1 MQKKKII
8 ILSVLMFVLVAA
20 GVLGAFLMFNNKE
33 VEPTGNKANIDWYTE
48 DGDEFIISTEE
59 ELYGLVKLS
68 EYYDFSGQTIKLG
81 ADIVLND
88 GNAKDWAKEAPS
100 KRWYPIDGF
109 AGTFDG
115 QGHSI
120 SGVYGYAVDSPMGLF
135 ANTKMNCIIKDFKV
149 LNSYFEVDGLKAV
162 GSVVSNGCGT
172 FEKLYSDAFVTCNGE
187 NAGGL
192 IGNINADG
200 TVSATAKSSKMTNCW
215 FDGTVTMRTKTG
227 RYGGG
232 LIGRIFGG
240 SLTLS
245 HCLNTG
251 DVSAESEESNGIYIG
266 GIFGAMTYTN
276 FSGAVIV
283 EDTLNAGKITA
294 KKTTATGSL
303 AGGTLA
309 NTTMSIKDTYVTE
322 ASYTDV
328 CSYQKSSTTGSAM
341 MVNTDFVQG
350 EEWYSWTTLDY
361 EQYWTVTKDS
371 TPILRYFAEEVVDTS
386 ALEKMYN
393 FDWYNQYA
401 QESIIDSVEDLYG
414 FAIMS
419 YSDNF
424 TSKVIKLG
432 ADIVVNEGKA
442 SEWASG
448 KKVPDKHWIPIGR
461 INAFQGIFDGNGYTI
476 SGLYGQSANA
486 FVGLF
491 GWNGIHSEIKNVKVV
506 NSYFEATGALGSI
519 TGRCEG
525 KIDTVYSD
533 AYLKEHASL
542 AGGIAGY
549 KLTDNVSTLTN
560 CWFDGVLTLEG
571 NNAKNSG
578 GIVGRLIK
586 GTLEMDS
593 CLFSG
598 KIVITGEKRTAN
610 IGGFIGQIAAGTVN
624 IQSSLNSGEF
634 VVTEA
639 EKMNA
644 VGRVFGQ
651 VTNTEDVNITIDDSY
666 FTSEGYSATYFY
678 YCAGDKPTVKGC
690 AELKRREDILG
701 YDGYRTTALDYGKY
715 WTVVVNEDGTP
726 ILKSFA
732 KKVPSVAGL
741 EKTFDKSWYSHDK
754 NSFVLKDAKDLYGF
768 LYISN
773 SKNDFKGKTVVLA
786 NDIQLNAGSVA
797 EWKDNKN
804 VPGNAYNWGGV
815 GKYTNFQGT
824 FDGQG
829 HTVSGLYA
837 QSDTS
842 YLGLFAHVG
851 VEGNVQ
857 NVRLTNSYL
866 EATKEGG
873 AVGSIAGRLEGKI
886 HTVYSDAIIKTST
899 SLNGGIVGY
908 KLTKDTKSSV
918 TNSWYA
924 GTMYMIGDDAKHSGG
939 IVGRVINGEME
950 LNSCLFTGTI
960 VIEGAT
966 RSANTGGLVGN
977 INGTLIL
984 KSCLNNGVF
993 EVTEAEKMNST
1004 SRIVGQVSNVDTAKL
1019 IIENTYAT
1027 NKGDNGKIFYYNT
1040 GNKATI
1046 EGYAEIK
1053 EEVDILGYQGYIAT
1067 ALDFDNYWTV
1077 VLNAD
1082 GTPVLKSFASS
1093 VPSVAGL
1100 EKNFDISWYDE
1111 KKDTYVLTDR
1121 KDLYGFAALSNSN
1134 INFKGKTIT
1143 LGNSIT
1149 VNETGTAAD
1158 WAAGTVPT
1166 YAWNPIGRYT
1176 KFAGTFDGK
1185 GYTISGICALSDADY
1200 MGFFSHVDSSGMV
1213 KNLSLTNSY
1222 LQTLNES
1229 GSLGSVVGRLDGDIH
1244 TVYSDAILTSTTP
1257 NNGGIAGYKN
1267 SKTKG
1272 AITNCWYAGTM
1283 NVSDINSGGIIGK
1296 IISGPLTIDNCLF
1309 SGTINLDKM
1318 SSTVLAGGLIGEVP
1332 AEHELKITDSLV
1344 TGKFVKLSDNTMTA
1358 IGRIAGY
1365 NKGTIETENVY
1376 FVQKDSVTKS
1386 RWYSPESATLKGTL
1400 PKEVAEDDIK
1410 GEYGYY
1416 YTELDF
1422 NQYWTTVL
1430 DNTTTTGVDE
1440 SGAPILQSF
1449 ATVVNAIPTPPSY
1462 ASVEWYENGKPYE
1475 IKTAADLF
1483 GLAYLTRTGLTFAGE
1498 EIKVA
1503 DGVEE
1508 ITFNTTD
1515 TWEPIGWRKSFQG
1528 TFDGNGVT
1536 ITGIHATTDSTY
1548 MGLFGWIGS
1557 EGEVKNLKLTKSYF
1571 ESTAAGK
1578 EGSATGSIA
1587 GRMDGNIHNVYSE
1600 ATVVSNTSLNGGIA
1614 GYKNSKNESQITNTW
1629 YAGTMELSG
1638 VINGGIIGKIINGPL
1653 ILDNCLTTGTM
1664 NLYAMPQ
1671 KKIKT
1676 GGFIGEVPKDHE
1688 LDITNSLVAMEVVK
1702 KVDNAMTALCRVI
1715 GEAAGTIYGKDSY
1728 CINRD
1733 SVVTSRWYNNGA
1745 SFTGTQVAN
1754 RNEADIIGNL
1764 AYFNTT
1770 LDFSANGKWALVTT
1784 SVNVADG
1791 TPVLKDFVAAD
1802 KVPAVPVVPDTVD
1815 ITWYTGPKT
1824 NYEICRSATDNA
1836 QNVKELYGFAYLVN
1850 QGITFATRKVTMLY
1864 DVTVNEGTVA
1874 EWEARGFTNLTEWT
1888 PIGKNI
1894 AFNGEFNGGNH
1905 TINGLYGTASTE
1917 VMGLFGRTGAESV
1930 IKNLRFTNSYFSSS
1944 AGTMGSIAGYC
1955 EGDFHTIYSDVK
1967 LVSTAGLNGGLAG
1980 RHWSN
1985 SETSMTNCW
1994 YAGTMVLN
2002 ASGNTAGNSGGLLGK
2017 ALKGTVTITNCLFSG
2032 KISNPVSTSGNQ
2044 RVGGFIG
2051 DTAGTIVITSSLNSG
2066 ELDYKSGAVGVAR
2079 LIGCIE
2085 KNTVSMSKVYF
2096 TDKGFS
2102 GGTAYVVKSGVSM
2115 TGKINDGD
2123 CVKVTEGEI
2132 KGNFAYFNTT
2142 LFEGESKDSWALVT
2156 SAVNGADGTPVL
2168 KSFVASDKVPALPN
2182 VPQNVDIQWYGGPK
2196 SNYTIAN
2203 SATDNAQNVKELYG
2217 FAYLVNQGITFK
2229 DKEVK
2234 LINDVT
2240 VNNGTVA
2247 EWSANGFSNLTK
2259 WTPIGNSSSKKF
2271 NGTFDG
2277 QGKTISGLYITGT
2290 TRVGMFGWT
2299 NPNSMI
2305 RNFKLQE
2312 SYIGCTGSGEGY
2324 VGSIVGRCDGSLHN
2338 VYSSATIN
2346 STRSIN
2352 GGIAGLFF
2360 ADSDNT
2366 ISGCCYAGKMTVKA
2380 KYNGGIIGKL
2390 YSGVLEMSNCL
2401 FSGEISYSGISGNSR
2416 IGGFVGE
2423 VGKSANADEQITI
2436 TNCLN
2441 TGKFVKTDTA
2451 SVSGVGRVIGYG
2463 YSGSQITTEN
2473 VYFTKV
2479 GESPAYAFYTDG
2491 TKKGT
2496 TVGLDTTAVVISD
2509 TVTVDTIKTTLNG
2522 FDFTDIWSIGTEI
2535 GDAPKLQMKLSN

>member
-8 ILSVLMFVLVAA
+8 ILSVLMFVLVTA
-20 GVLGAFLMFNNKE
+20 GVLGVFLMFNNKE

-48 DGDEFIISTEE
+48 DGDEFVISTEE

-88 GNAKDWAKEAPS
+88 GNAEDWAKKEPS

-135 ANTKMNCIIKDFKV
+135 ANTKMNCIIKDVKV

-172 FEKLYSDAFVTCNGE
+172 FEKLYSDAFITSNGE

-192 IGNINADG
+192 VGNINADG
-200 TVSATAKSSKMTNCW
+200 TVSATAKSSKMSNCW
-215 FDGTVTMRTKTG
+215 FAGKVTMTTKTG

-251 DVSAESEESNGIYIG
+251 EVSAESEESNGIYLG

-276 FSGAVIV
+276 FSGSVII
-283 EDTLNAGKITA
+283 EDTLNVGKINA
-294 KKTTATGSL
+294 KKTAATGSL

-309 NTTMSIKDTYVTE
+309 STTMNIKDTYVTE
-322 ASYTDV
+322 ESYTDV

-361 EQYWTVTKDS
+361 EQYWTVTKDN
-371 TPILRYFAEEVVDTS
+371 TPVLRYFADEVIDTS
-386 ALEKMYN
+386 SLKKAYN

-424 TSKVIKLG
+424 TNKVIKLG

-442 SEWASG
+442 SDWASG
-448 KKVPDKHWIPIGR
+448 KKVPDKNWIPIGR
-461 INAFQGIFDGNGYTI
+461 INAFQGIFDGNGHTV
-476 SGLYGQSANA
+476 SGLYGQSTNA
-486 FVGLF
+486 FLGLF
-491 GWNGIHSEIKNVKVV
+491 GWSGIHSEIKNVKVV
-506 NSYFEATGALGSI
+506 NSYFEASGALGSI

-549 KLTDNVSTLTN
+549 KLTDNVSKLTN
-560 CWFDGVLTLEG
+560 CWYDGVLILEG

-610 IGGFIGQIAAGTVN
+610 IGGYIGQIAAGTVN
-624 IQSSLNSGEF
+624 IKSSLNSGEF

-651 VTNTEDVNITIDDSY
+651 VTNTEDINITIDDSY

-678 YCAGDKPTVKGC
+678 YCAGDKPTIKGC
-690 AELKRREDILG
+690 AELKRTEDILG
-701 YDGYRTTALDYGKY
+701 YDGYRTTALDFGKY
-715 WTVVVNEDGTP
+715 WTVVVNADGTP

-732 KKVPSVAGL
+732 KKIPSVAGL

-754 NSFVLKDAKDLYGF
+754 SSFVLKDAKDLYGF

-786 NDIQLNAGSVA
+786 NDIQLNAGSAV
-797 EWKDNKN
+797 EWADGKN
-804 VPGNAYNWGGV
+804 VPGNAYNWSGI
-815 GKYTNFQGT
+815 GKYTNFQGI
-824 FDGQG
+824 FNGQG
-829 HTVSGLYA
+829 YTVSGLYA
-837 QSDTS
+837 QSGTS
-842 YLGLFAHVG
+842 YLGLFAYVG

-873 AVGSIAGRLEGKI
+873 AVGSIVGRLEGKI
-886 HTVYSDAIIKTST
+886 HTAYSDAIIRTST

-908 KLTKDTKSSV
+908 KLTKDTKSSIV
-918 TNSWYA
+918 NSWYA
-924 GTMYMIGDDAKHSGG
+924 GTMYMMGDDAKHSGG
-939 IVGRVINGEME
+939 IVGRVISGEME
-950 LNSCLFTGTI
+950 LNSCLFTGKI
-960 VIEGAT
+960 VIGGAT

-984 KSCLNNGVF
+984 KSCLNNGMF

-1004 SRIVGQVSNVDTAKL
+1004 CRIVGQVSNVDTAKL
-1019 IIENTYAT
+1019 VIENTYAT
-1027 NKGDNGKIFYYNT
+1027 NKGENGNTFYYNT

-1067 ALDFDNYWTV
+1067 ALDFDNYWAV

-1082 GTPVLKSFASS
+1082 GAPILKSFASA

-1100 EKNFDISWYDE
+1100 EKNFDTSWYDPA
-1111 KKDTYVLTDR
+1111 KDTYVLVDR
-1121 KDLYGFAALSNSN
+1121 ADLYGFATLSNSN

-1149 VNETGTAAD
+1149 VNEKGTAEDWATGT
-1158 WAAGTVPT
+1158 TPS
-1166 YAWNPIGRYT
+1166 YSWNPIGRYT

-1200 MGFFSHVDSSGMV
+1200 MGLFSHVDSTGMV
-1213 KNLSLTNSY
+1213 KNLRLTNSY
-1222 LQTLNES
+1222 LQTLNKS
-1229 GSLGSVVGRLDGDIH
+1229 GALGSVVGRLDGDIH

-1267 SKTKG
+1267 SKTEG
-1272 AITNCWYAGTM
+1272 TITNCWYAGTM
-1283 NVSDINSGGIIGK
+1283 NVYDKNSGGIIGK
-1296 IISGPLTIDNCLF
+1296 IIGGPLTIDNCLF

-1318 SSTVLAGGLIGEVP
+1318 SSTVLVGGLIGEVP
-1332 AEHELKITDSLV
+1332 EGHELKITDSLV
-1344 TGKFVKLSDNTMTA
+1344 TGKFVKLSDDKMTA
-1358 IGRIAGY
+1358 IGRVVGY
-1365 NKGTIETENVY
+1365 NKGTVETENVY
-1376 FVQKDSVTKS
+1376 FAQMDSVTKV
-1386 RWYSPESATLKGTL
+1386 RWYSPTPAVLKGTL
-1400 PKEVAEDDIK
+1400 PIEVAKADIL
-1410 GEYGYY
+1410 GEYGYH
-1416 YTELDF
+1416 YTDLDF
-1422 NQYWTTVL
+1422 NKYWTTVL
-1430 DNTTTTGVDE
+1430 DNEATANIDE
-1440 SGAPILQSF
+1440 AGAPILQSF
-1449 ATVVNAIPTPPSY
+1449 AAVINPIPAPPSY
-1462 ASVEWYENGKPYE
+1462 ASIEWYENGKPYE
-1475 IKTAADLF
+1475 IRNRADLF
-1483 GLAYLTRTGLTFAGE
+1483 GLAYLTKTGLTFEGE
-1498 EIKVA
+1498 KIQVA
-1503 DGVEE
+1503 NDVEE
-1508 ITFNTTD
+1508 IVINETGTPEEWANGSIQPEYK
-1515 TWEPIGWRKSFQG
+1515 WEPIGWRKSFQG
-1528 TFDGNGVT
+1528 TFDGNGAT
-1536 ITGIHATTDSTY
+1536 ITGVYGTTDSTF

-1557 EGEVKNLKLTKSYF
+1557 NGEVKNLKLTRSYF
-1571 ESTAAGK
+1571 ESTAAGA
-1578 EGSATGSIA
+1578 EGTAIGSVA
-1587 GRMDGNIHNVYSE
+1587 GRMDGSIHDVYSN
-1600 ATVVSNTSLNGGIA
+1600 ATVSSNTLLNGGIA
-1614 GYKNSKNESQITNTW
+1614 GYKNSKNESQITNCW
-1629 YAGTMELSG
+1629 YGGTMELAGAYS
-1638 VINGGIIGKIINGPL
+1638 GGIIGKIIGGPL
-1653 ILDNCLTTGTM
+1653 VLDNCLCTGTM
-1664 NLYAMPQ
+1664 NLGNISGNVRIA
-1671 KKIKT
+1671 
-1676 GGFIGEVPKDHE
+1676 GFVGQVPAGLK
-1688 LDITNSLVAMEVVK
+1688 LTITNSLVATTIVK
-1702 KVDNAMTALCRVI
+1702 KVNNSMSGLCRVI
-1715 GEAAGTIYGKDSY
+1715 GEAAGTIDAKDSY

-1733 SVVTSRWYNNGA
+1733 SVATTRWWSNGA
-1745 SFTGTQVAN
+1745 TFTGTQVTN
-1754 RNEADIIGNL
+1754 RNEADIKGNL

-1770 LDFSANGKWALVTT
+1770 LNFSENGKWALVTKA
-1784 SVNVADG
+1784 VNGADG
-1791 TPVLKDFVAAD
+1791 IPVLRDFVDAS
-1802 KVPAVPVVPDTVD
+1802 KVPAVPVVPKTVD
-1815 ITWYTGPKT
+1815 LDWYGGPKT
-1824 NYEICRSATDNA
+1824 NYTICNSATDNA
-1836 QNVKELYGFAYLVN
+1836 ANVKELYGFAYLVN
-1850 QGITFATRKVTMLY
+1850 QGVTFEGKKVTML
-1864 DVTVNEGTVA
+1864 
-1874 EWEARGFTNLTEWT
+1874 
-1888 PIGKNI
+1888 
-1894 AFNGEFNGGNH
+1894 
-1905 TINGLYGTASTE
+1905 
-1917 VMGLFGRTGAESV
+1917 
-1930 IKNLRFTNSYFSSS
+1930 
-1944 AGTMGSIAGYC
+1944 
-1955 EGDFHTIYSDVK
+1955 
-1967 LVSTAGLNGGLAG
+1967 
-1980 RHWSN
+1980 
-1985 SETSMTNCW
+1985 
-1994 YAGTMVLN
+1994 
-2002 ASGNTAGNSGGLLGK
+2002 
-2017 ALKGTVTITNCLFSG
+2017 
-2032 KISNPVSTSGNQ
+2032 
-2044 RVGGFIG
+2044 
-2051 DTAGTIVITSSLNSG
+2051 
-2066 ELDYKSGAVGVAR
+2066 
-2079 LIGCIE
+2079 
-2085 KNTVSMSKVYF
+2085 
-2096 TDKGFS
+2096 
-2102 GGTAYVVKSGVSM
+2102 
-2115 TGKINDGD
+2115 
-2123 CVKVTEGEI
+2123 
-2132 KGNFAYFNTT
+2132 
-2142 LFEGESKDSWALVT
+2142 
-2156 SAVNGADGTPVL
+2156 
-2168 KSFVASDKVPALPN
+2168 
-2182 VPQNVDIQWYGGPK
+2182 
-2196 SNYTIAN
+2196 
-2203 SATDNAQNVKELYG
+2203 
-2217 FAYLVNQGITFK
+2217 
-2229 DKEVK
+2229 
-2234 LINDVT
+2234 NDVT
-2240 VNNGTVA
+2240 VNTGTVA
-2247 EWSANGFSNLTK
+2247 EWSANGFKGLTA

-2271 NGTFDG
+2271 HGTFDG